1 MKFRPKGT
9 SVHPTDGDILCK
21 YLEYINWYNMHCV
34 LLLSKFSGSNYLLDL
49 STHVLIRE
57 LLRHTTNL
65 SKSIRNE
72 GLQFIPLPVSICA
85 TRDFCNKKEKK
96 HPYLWEESMTC
107 SLLCVANRLPGPQI
121 CGMQR

>member
-1 MKFRPKGT
+1 MKNWMKMKFRPKGA

-65 SKSIRNE
+65 SFTFGRK
-72 GLQFIPLPVSICA
+72 V
-85 TRDFCNKKEKK
+85 
-96 HPYLWEESMTC
+96 
-107 SLLCVANRLPGPQI
+107 
-121 CGMQR
+121 